1 MDIKVPTKQHTALK
15 RSQSLCVSTNTLT
28 YIHTVQYSAS
38 QTQTLVEKRGIG
50 TKRIRK
56 KTTNQYVSLYV

>member
-28 YIHTVQYSAS
+28 YIHTVQYSVS
-38 QTQTLVEKRGIG
+38 QTLVEKRGIG